1 MRFLIDENPIL
12 VMPKLAVEVGLNAA
26 IVLQQLH
33 YWLEKSNKII
43 DEKKWVYNT
52 YNEWQ
57 KQFPF
62 WGIATVK
69 RIFADLEKRG
79 LVLSANYNQHPMD
92 KTKWYTIDYDALQ
105 NLVYS
110 SDQNDKA
117 NGSICATDGIN
128 LISCDRINLI
138 QAIPET
144 TETTTETTADIILP
158 GAKAPDQKNVFE
170 LPLNDKSLFPV
181 SELDLQ
187 KYSELYPNVDISQE
201 FRKMIGWLD
210 ANPAKRKT
218 KKGIKRFINSWL
230 SRQQDKGRYSVKSN
244 NLGGKSALEV
254 LLEQERAKERIICE

>member
-33 YWLEKSNKII
+33 YWLVKSNKTI
-43 DEKKWVYNT
+43 DGKKWLYNT

-57 KQFPF
+57 KPFPF

-105 NLVYS
+105 NLVSS

-117 NGSICATDGIN
+117 NGSICAADG
-128 LISCDRINLI
+128 INLI

-144 TETTTETTADIILP
+144 TADIMLT
-158 GAKAPDQKNVFE
+158 GAKAPDQKTVFE
-170 LPLNDKSLFPV
+170 LPLNDKSLFLV
-181 SELDLQ
+181 SDLNLH
-187 KYSELYPNVDISQE
+187 KYTELYPNVDISQE
-201 FRKMIGWLD
+201 FRKMIG
-210 ANPAKRKT
+210 
-218 KKGIKRFINSWL
+218 
-230 SRQQDKGRYSVKSN
+230 
-244 NLGGKSALEV
+244 
-254 LLEQERAKERIICE
+254 